1 MKSAGLK
8 GTVSIELVHE
18 AIRAA
23 ALRNMDISGVLEIA
37 RLDRD
42 LLSAPR
48 ARIPAAAY
56 SRMWVAL
63 ADLMDVCARAGM
75 KPGRPTPANAASAC
89 PKAPARSRPAGMGIE
104 CLRN

>member
-18 AIRAA
+18 ALRAA

-42 LLSAPR
+42 LLNAPR
-48 ARIPAAAY
+48 AHFGGCVFAH
-56 SRMWVAL
+56 V
-63 ADLMDVCARAGM
+63 GG
-75 KPGRPTPANAASAC
+75 PGRPD
-89 PKAPARSRPAGMGIE
+89 G
-104 CLRN
+104 